1 MQTNQTTAEQFISN
15 ANATNA
21 ASSENNAATTA
32 KRYTDNRVTGKTK
45 VPVLINI
52 ICILG
57 AGGFGLS
64 VVGLLLGWQLIAAV
78 STLFLIYTIVAVAGN
93 LLAIIWMWQMK
104 KKGAYLYAGLF
115 VVSQAIMLAYG
126 IWSLTIAFII
136 SAAVTGVALYY
147 SKQMK

>member
-1 MQTNQTTAEQFISN
+1 MQTNQPTAGQFISN

-21 ASSENNAATTA
+21 ANNTTAAT
-32 KRYTDNRVTGKTK
+32 KRYTDNLVTGKTK
-45 VPVLINI
+45 VPLLINI

-64 VVGLLLGWQLIAAV
+64 AVGLLLGWQLIAAV
-78 STLFLIYTIVAVAGN
+78 GTLFLIYTIVAVAGN

-115 VVSQAIMLAYG
+115 VVSQIMMLAYG
-126 IWSLTIAFII
+126 VWSVTIAFLI
-136 SAAVTGVALYY
+136 SAAVTAIALYY
-147 SKQMK
+147 SKQMN

>member
-1 MQTNQTTAEQFISN
+1 MQTNQPTAEQFISN
-15 ANATNA
+15 ANATTA
-21 ASSENNAATTA
+21 ANNTTA
-32 KRYTDNRVTGKTK
+32 STNHLTSNLVTGKTK
-45 VPVLINI
+45 VPLPITI

-57 AGGFGLS
+57 AAGFGLS
-64 VVGLLLGWQLIAAV
+64 AVGLLIGWQVIAAV
-78 STLFLIYTIVAVAGN
+78 GSLLLVYTIISVIGN

-115 VVSQAIMLAYG
+115 VASQVVMLAYG
-126 IWSLTIAFII
+126 IWSLTIAFLI

>member
-1 MQTNQTTAEQFISN
+1 MQTNQATAEQFISN

-21 ASSENNAATTA
+21 ATENNAATAA
-32 KRYTDNRVTGKTK
+32 KRFTDNLVTGKTK
-45 VPVLINI
+45 VPLAINI

-64 VVGLLLGWQLIAAV
+64 AVGLLIGWQLIAAV
-78 STLFLIYTIVAVAGN
+78 GTPLLICTILSVVAN

-104 KKGAYLYAGLF
+104 KRGAYLYAGMF
-115 VVSQAIMLAYG
+115 AVNQIVMLVYG
-126 IWSLTIAFII
+126 VWAVNIAFLIGV
-136 SAAVTGVALYY
+136 AVTGIALYY